1 MVKITSATQAILT
14 KCNLIFLE
22 KKRINSLESFMGRTL
37 RNRHVSIIHRVQQSI
52 ISDLTRC
59 QPMISLPSLSFFS
72 LFFTLPGSVFTAY
85 AIHKFI
91 THEKRCVWTD
101 PSPRRGNFIEEG
113 VGGGGGR
120 FPAYF
125 LLPLYPSPVYFILE
139 IPVEASTGNTEP
151 DLKSPSPASL
161 SDRSVIL

>member
-1 MVKITSATQAILT
+1 
-14 KCNLIFLE
+14 
-22 KKRINSLESFMGRTL
+22 MGRTL

-52 ISDLTRC
+52 NSDLTRC

-91 THEKRCVWTD
+91 KHERRC
-101 PSPRRGNFIEEG
+101 RGNFIEEG
-113 VGGGGGR
+113 VGGGEKPRGGR
-120 FPAYF
+120 FSAYF
-125 LLPLYPSPVYFILE
+125 LLPLYPCAVSFILE

-151 DLKSPSPASL
+151 DLQSPSPTSL

>member
-1 MVKITSATQAILT
+1 MQFNIPWHV
-14 KCNLIFLE
+14 E
-22 KKRINSLESFMGRTL
+22 KKRIDSLESFMGRTL

-72 LFFTLPGSVFTAY
+72 LHFTLPGSVFTAY

-91 THEKRCVWTD
+91 THERRCVWTD

-113 VGGGGGR
+113 VGGGGEKARGGGTISR
-120 FPAYF
+120 LFSPPITPVSCLFYSWNTNGS
-125 LLPLYPSPVYFILE
+125 LYREHRTRPK
-139 IPVEASTGNTEP
+139 IPFTGVFVW
-151 DLKSPSPASL
+151 S
-161 SDRSVIL
+161 

>member
-1 MVKITSATQAILT
+1 
-14 KCNLIFLE
+14 
-22 KKRINSLESFMGRTL
+22 MGRTL

-59 QPMISLPSLSFFS
+59 QPMASTLPPLSFFS
-72 LFFTLPGSVFTAY
+72 LHSTLPGSVFTTY

-91 THEKRCVWTD
+91 KHERRC
-101 PSPRRGNFIEEG
+101 RGNFIEEG
-113 VGGGGGR
+113 VEGGGEKPRGGR
-120 FPAYF
+120 FSAYF
-125 LLPLYPSPVYFILE
+125 LLPLYPCAVSFILE

>member
-1 MVKITSATQAILT
+1 MQFNIPWHV
-14 KCNLIFLE
+14 E
-22 KKRINSLESFMGRTL
+22 KKRINSLERFKGRTL

-52 ISDLTRC
+52 ISDPTRC
-59 QPMISLPSLSFFS
+59 QRIVSTLPSLSFFS
-72 LFFTLPGSVFTAY
+72 FHFTLPGSVFTAY

-91 THEKRCVWTD
+91 KHERRCVWTD

-113 VGGGGGR
+113 VGGGESARGR

-125 LLPLYPSPVYFILE
+125 LLPLYPCPVFFVLKV
-139 IPVEASTGNTEP
+139 PVEAFTGNTEP
-151 DLKSPSPASL
+151 DLKSPLPASL

>member
-1 MVKITSATQAILT
+1 
-14 KCNLIFLE
+14 
-22 KKRINSLESFMGRTL
+22 MGRTL

-59 QPMISLPSLSFFS
+59 QPMASTLPPLSFFS
-72 LFFTLPGSVFTAY
+72 LHSTLPGSVFTAY

-91 THEKRCVWTD
+91 KHERRC
-101 PSPRRGNFIEEG
+101 RGNFIEEG
-113 VGGGGGR
+113 VGGGGEKLRGGR
-120 FPAYF
+120 FSAYF
-125 LLPLYPSPVYFILE
+125 LLPLYPCAVSFILE
-139 IPVEASTGNTEP
+139 IPVEASMGNTEP

>member
-1 MVKITSATQAILT
+1 MQFNIPWHV
-14 KCNLIFLE
+14 E

-59 QPMISLPSLSFFS
+59 QPMVSTHPSLSFLS
-72 LFFTLPGSVFTAY
+72 LHSTLPGSVFTVY

-91 THEKRCVWTD
+91 KHERRCVWTD

-113 VGGGGGR
+113 EGGEKARGGR
-120 FPAYF
+120 FSAYF
-125 LLPLYPSPVYFILE
+125 LLPLYPCPVYFTLE
-139 IPVEASTGNTEP
+139 IPVEASTGNTEQ

>member
-1 MVKITSATQAILT
+1 MQFNIPRHV
-14 KCNLIFLE
+14 E
-22 KKRINSLESFMGRTL
+22 KKRIKFLESFMGRTL
-37 RNRHVSIIHRVQQSI
+37 RKRHVPIVHHVQQSV
-52 ISDLTRC
+52 ISDLARC
-59 QPMISLPSLSFFS
+59 QLIVSTLPSLSFFS
-72 LFFTLPGSVFTAY
+72 LHFTLPGRVFTAY

-91 THEKRCVWTD
+91 KHERRCVWTD

-113 VGGGGGR
+113 VGGGGVGKKRVVEGR

-125 LLPLYPSPVYFILE
+125 LLPLYPCPVYFILE